1 MAKRPRVEAIQYV
14 NEERRGFHW
23 FSTGFYHPLYELEGS
38 TQWLMKMQPES
49 QNIHNFKQQVAE
61 LWAKAVKSGV
71 EPTRNAPSYKYL
83 FRPPPPGESSIYL
96 DDSNV

>member
-1 MAKRPRVEAIQYV
+1 MESLNWDDLWQTPTGGSSTVCESRET
-14 NEERRGFHW
+14 GFPLVFNW

-71 EPTRNAPSYKYL
+71 EPTRNAPSYK
-83 FRPPPPGESSIYL
+83 
-96 DDSNV
+96 